1 METAFTLSL
10 AGHIAV
16 PSPRGSFDGIIP
28 LNWNMKHWISG
39 FLSIFESQV
48 PLLKNFWRRYCHTDM
63 HGRQKGGGQNGHLPP
78 PLENGTKKQKFLENV
93 KSAFLIL
100 MSWVNSCNNSLF
112 ADMTQT
118 LTLQKSHVHCS
129 RRQTAGPAPASKSAK
144 LRSTT
149 KPFAQWKLILTHLQP
164 SKILEEYENKEKLFE
179 LNMYFVGILIRFCA
193 YSNNLQSL

>member
-1 METAFTLSL
+1 
-10 AGHIAV
+10 
-16 PSPRGSFDGIIP
+16 
-28 LNWNMKHWISG
+28 
-39 FLSIFESQV
+39 
-48 PLLKNFWRRYCHTDM
+48 
-63 HGRQKGGGQNGHLPP
+63 
-78 PLENGTKKQKFLENV
+78 V

-129 RRQTAGPAPASKSAK
+129 RRQTAGPAPGSKSAK